1 MLWLKSIK
9 KDYDSGANQV
19 HALRGVDLGFRDCEL
34 VAILGPSGCGKTT
47 MLNIIGGLDRYSD
60 GDLIINGRSTKEY
73 KDSDWDSYRNHSI
86 GFVFQT
92 YNLIPHQTVL
102 ANVEL
107 ALTLSGVGRAE
118 RRKRAA
124 DALKAVGLG
133 DQLHKK
139 PNQMSGGQMQ
149 RVAIARAL
157 VNNPDILLADEPTGA
172 LDTET
177 SVQVMDIL
185 REVARDR
192 LVIMV
197 THNPELA
204 EQYATRTVRLLDG
217 RIISDTMPVDEAEL
231 VAEYER
237 ERAKAAEKKKR
248 AKTKKTSMSFFTA
261 MSLSLNNLMTKKAR
275 TILTSFAG
283 SIGIIGIALILA
295 LSTGI
300 NAFIAQ
306 VQEDTLSTYP
316 LTIQKHTQ
324 DMSAMLTAMTN
335 TSNGEDYSESGM
347 IHVDDS
353 LGTMMGAMSS
363 TVENNLEKFK
373 EHIDANYDDIK
384 DYVSDVQYIYDY
396 DLQVYTAD
404 GKIKVGME
412 TVFAHM
418 GEAFSSMNDL
428 MEMGGGVNVF
438 SQMINNQEILDQQY
452 EVVAGNWP
460 AADSADEVV
469 LVVNS
474 NNQISKMTL
483 YMLGILDPNDIDQEM
498 KDLMA
503 GKYESKEIEP
513 FSYDYFLGL
522 TFKLLTTADFFEK
535 TDKAPYDVNGVKYPI
550 WTDVR
555 EGFDYDQEAYVKENG
570 VDVKIVGI
578 VRPKESAAATSISGA
593 VGYTKALTE
602 YVLAKNAE
610 SDVINQQKL
619 TPDTNV
625 LTGLTFERTHYTP
638 ENIDELVDKIDA
650 ATMEMFYAYMTEQI
664 LTNEEFSSRLEV
676 KDKESFS
683 QIFFMLPAEK
693 QEGLVKT
700 MLEAANSANPMGVTM
715 LCNVLSQTLSNVT
728 VTPEN
733 MMTLLPIFRMQE
745 LYVLI
750 SGIPASEQ
758 MPMPVGGLIDLSGET
773 KMAEIYTET
782 AQMLKT
788 LTVNDELF
796 KAIISTMKEDD
807 PAFVQLEEALYG
819 MAPQI
824 DATYDSV
831 LKSLDDAEK
840 ASPAAINFYAK
851 DFESKEAV
859 EAFISDYNNSV
870 EEKDK
875 LKYTDIVGALM
886 SSVTIIVNAISYVLI
901 AFVSISLVVSSVM
914 IGVITNIS
922 VLERTKEIGIL
933 RSVGASKKDI
943 SRVFN
948 AETLI
953 IGLAAGAIGIG
964 LTVIL
969 CFPITAIVQ
978 ALTGLDNIRAV
989 LPLAAGVILVLISMI
1004 LTLVAGI
1011 IPSRSAAKKD
1021 PVIALR
1027 TE

>member
-1 MLWLKSIK
+1 M
-9 KDYDSGANQV
+9 
-19 HALRGVDLGFRDCEL
+19 
-34 VAILGPSGCGKTT
+34 
-47 MLNIIGGLDRYSD
+47 
-60 GDLIINGRSTKEY
+60 
-73 KDSDWDSYRNHSI
+73 
-86 GFVFQT
+86 
-92 YNLIPHQTVL
+92 L

-118 RRKRAA
+118 RRKRAI
-124 DALKAVGLG
+124 DALKAVGLE
-133 DQLHKK
+133 DQIHKK

-204 EQYATRTVRLLDG
+204 EVYATRTVRLLDG
-217 RIISDTMPVDEAEL
+217 QIMSDTMPVDEAEL
-231 VAEYER
+231 AAEVER
-237 ERAKAAEKKKR
+237 ERAKTAEQRKKEK
-248 AKTKKTSMSFFTA
+248 AKKTSMSFATA

-295 LSTGI
+295 ISTGI
-300 NAFIAQ
+300 NAFITQ

-316 LTIQKHTQ
+316 LTIQKQTQ
-324 DMSAMLTAMTN
+324 DMSALLSAMTSA
-335 TSNGEDYSESGM
+335 SNGEDYSNSDQ

-363 TVENNLEKFK
+363 TVENNLQKFK
-373 EHIDANYDDIK
+373 EHVDANYDSIK
-384 DYVSDVQYIYDY
+384 DYVSDIQYTYDY
-396 DLQVYTAD
+396 DLQIYTAD
-404 GKIKVGME
+404 GKVKVGME
-412 TVFAHM
+412 TVFEHM
-418 GEAFSSMNDL
+418 GSAFSSMSEL
-428 MEMGGGVNVF
+428 MAMGGGVDVF
-438 SQMINNQEILDQQY
+438 SEMINNQDILDQQY
-452 EVVAGNWP
+452 DVIAGSWP
-460 AADSADEVV
+460 SSDAADEVV

-483 YMLGILDPNDIDQEM
+483 YMLGILDPNEIDQEM
-498 KDLMA
+498 KDLMN
-503 GKYESKEIEP
+503 GKYESKDIEP
-513 FSYDYFLGL
+513 YSYDYFLGL
-522 TFKLLTTADFFEK
+522 KFKLLTTADFFRKSEIK
-535 TDKAPYDVNGVKYPI
+535 TYTVDGVTYPV
-550 WTDVR
+550 WNDVR
-555 EGFDYDQEAYVKENG
+555 EGFDYDQEAYVTDNG
-570 VDVKIVGI
+570 IDVKIVGI
-578 VRPKESAAATSISGA
+578 VRPKDSAAATSISGA
-593 VGYTKALTE
+593 VGYTKALTDYILE
-602 YVLAKNAE
+602 KNAE
-610 SDVINQQKL
+610 CEVINQQKA
-619 TPDTNV
+619 TPANNV
-625 LTGLTFERTHYTP
+625 LTGLTFERTVYTP
-638 ENIDELVDKIDA
+638 ETIGELIDKIDD

-664 LTNEEFSSRLEV
+664 LTNEEFSSMLVVNE
-676 KDKESFS
+676 ESFP
-683 QIFFMLPAEK
+683 QMFFLLPTDV
-693 QEGLVKT
+693 QTSLIKT
-700 MLEAANSANPMGVTM
+700 MLEDAAANNPMGLNI
-715 LCNVLSQTLSNVT
+715 LCMALSNMINVEG
-728 VTPEN
+728 VSVAPNNVVE
-733 MMTLLPIFRMQE
+733 LLPLFGMTE
-745 LYVLI
+745 LYVLV
-750 SGIPASEQ
+750 SGVPKTEQ
-758 MPMPVGGLIDLSGET
+758 MPMAISGLIDLTSEET
-773 KMAEIYTET
+773 MSELYGMTSDAF
-782 AQMLKT
+782 QSM
-788 LTVNDELF
+788 TVNDDIF
-796 KAIISTMKEDD
+796 KAILATMKEDD
-807 PAFVQLEEALYG
+807 PAFVQLEETLYG

-831 LKSLDDAEK
+831 LKTLDDAEK
-840 ASPAAINFYAK
+840 ASPASVNFYAK
-851 DFESKEAV
+851 DFESKESI
-859 EAFISDYNNSV
+859 EAFIKAYNDNA
-870 EEKDK
+870 EDKDK

-901 AFVSISLVVSSVM
+901 AFVAISLVVSSVM

-933 RSVGASKKDI
+933 RSVGASKRDI

-989 LPLAAGVILVLISMI
+989 LPVAAGFILVAISML